1 MNANGTEHPFNPFPE
16 APADDVRRE
25 DAALQQS
32 AQPVRHRGG
41 GRMRSFAQAP
51 ATYILLGINIA
62 VYLWMVLSGIDALT
76 PTPDDLMRVG
86 ANNAEA
92 VLAGHQ
98 WFRILSAMFVH
109 VGIVHLGLNMWC
121 LWNLGVIGEPLLGVL
136 GMFCVYLL
144 TGAAGNL
151 LSVAV
156 NFYTGAAGEVGA
168 GASGA
173 VFGIAGVLIVLFS
186 NKRLAEPRPG
196 FRGIPLEDLRAI
208 RRSVI
213 QFAVLNLVIG
223 LSTNVGPLM
232 RGIHMADVHIDNM
245 AHIGGFTSG
254 LAMAIPLVPR
264 MTSGRER
271 YLGRQKV
278 TFAGAALAMA
288 LFGYFLSHLQ

>member
-1 MNANGTEHPFNPFPE
+1 MNGPGTEHPFNPFPE
-16 APADDVRRE
+16 APTEDVRRE

-32 AQPVRHRGG
+32 AQPLRQRGSRLRG
-41 GRMRSFAQAP
+41 FSQAP
-51 ATYILLGINIA
+51 ATYILLGVNIA

-76 PTPDDLMRVG
+76 PTPDDLMRFG

-98 WFRILSAMFVH
+98 WFRVLSAMFVH

-186 NKRLAEPRPG
+186 NKRLSEPRPG

-232 RGIHMADVHIDNM
+232 RGIHMGDVHIDNM

-254 LAMAIPLVPR
+254 LAIAVPLVPR

-288 LFGYFLSHLQ
+288 LFGYFLAHMQ

>member
-1 MNANGTEHPFNPFPE
+1 MNAPDTEHPFNPFPD
-16 APADDVRRE
+16 AIPVDVRRE

-32 AQPVRHRGG
+32 ADPVRQSG
-41 GRMRSFAQAP
+41 GRRLRGFRHSP
-51 ATYILLGINIA
+51 ATYVLLGLNIA
-62 VYLWMVLSGIDALT
+62 VYLWMVLTGIDALT
-76 PTPDDLMRVG
+76 PTPDDLMRFG

-98 WFRILSAMFVH
+98 RLRILTAMFVH

-121 LWNLGVIGEPLLGVL
+121 LWNLGVIGEPLLGAL
-136 GMFCVYLL
+136 GMFCVYVL

-186 NKRLAEPRPG
+186 NARLAEPRPG

-254 LAMAIPLVPR
+254 LAMAVPLVPR

-271 YLGRQKV
+271 YLARQKL
-278 TFAGAALAMA
+278 TFAASALVMA
-288 LFGYFLSHLQ
+288 LFGYFLAQLQ

>member
-1 MNANGTEHPFNPFPE
+1 MNASEPEHPFNPFPDS
-16 APADDVRRE
+16 AADVHRE

-32 AQPVRHRGG
+32 AAPARQRGS
-41 GRMRSFAQAP
+41 RIRSFAQAP

-62 VYLWMVLSGIDALT
+62 VYVWMVLAHIDPLA
-76 PTPDDLMRVG
+76 PSPDDLMRFG

-92 VLAGHQ
+92 VLGAHQ

-109 VGIVHLGLNMWC
+109 VGLVHLALNMWC

-136 GMFCVYLL
+136 GVCSVYLL

-186 NKRLAEPRPG
+186 NKQLSEPRPG

-232 RGIHMADVHIDNM
+232 RGIHMGDVHIDNM

-254 LAMAIPLVPR
+254 LAMAAPLVPR
-264 MTSGRER
+264 MTSGRTR
-271 YLGRQKV
+271 YLQRQKI
-278 TFAGAALAMA
+278 TFAGAALALA
-288 LFGYFLSHLQ
+288 LFGYFLAHLQ

>member
-1 MNANGTEHPFNPFPE
+1 
-16 APADDVRRE
+16 
-25 DAALQQS
+25 
-32 AQPVRHRGG
+32 
-41 GRMRSFAQAP
+41 
-51 ATYILLGINIA
+51 
-62 VYLWMVLSGIDALT
+62 MVLARVDALT
-76 PTPDDLMRVG
+76 PTPDDLMRFG

-92 VLAGHQ
+92 VLGGHE

-136 GMFCVYLL
+136 GMFSVYLL

-156 NFYTGAAGEVGA
+156 NFYTGASGEVGA

-186 NKRLAEPRPG
+186 NKRLSEPRPG

-254 LAMAIPLVPR
+254 LAIAVPLVPR

-271 YLGRQKV
+271 YLTRQKM